1 VIIASRATTPTVIF
15 DEVDVGIGGATAD
28 AVGSLLQT
36 LGQRIQVVCVTH
48 LPQVAA
54 RGAQHL
60 RASKSSNGEST
71 SAALTPLAVD
81 ERVEELARMLGGKTV
96 TRKTQE
102 HAREMLESAA
112 L

>member
-1 VIIASRATTPTVIF
+1 VIIGAAHHADRDLRRSRRRHRRCHCRR
-15 DEVDVGIGGATAD
+15 
-28 AVGSLLQT
+28 VGSLLQT

-60 RASKSSNGEST
+60 RASKSSNREST
-71 SAALTPLAVD
+71 SAALTPLAAD

-96 TRKTQE
+96 TKKTQE